1 MVSATFWTMEVSAM
15 NYLIISR
22 RELHAIRVPGLL
34 FTSVYQEW
42 EARERNRIDG
52 VLNQNVALI
61 GEEDLNTLMREIVEL
76 REWKENNAE

>member
-1 MVSATFWTMEVSAM
+1 
-15 NYLIISR
+15 
-22 RELHAIRVPGLL
+22 
-34 FTSVYQEW
+34 
-42 EARERNRIDG
+42 